1 MTDGL
6 GPHVVGGFLEASVR
20 HLRSAVGLD
29 AVVALS
35 NGAVAPHRT
44 VAVSLAIH
52 GDIEGVVTWVFPQP
66 LALELVRQ
74 LLCDPNPPEETAND
88 GATELANI
96 LTGRASE
103 ALADHGY
110 RAEIGVP
117 RIHVGPLPSGT
128 RLRLITPHGVID
140 LVLALAPA
148 ASASPSPRPQAGP

>member
-1 MTDGL
+1 MSDGL

-20 HLRSAVGLD
+20 HLRSTVGLD

-35 NGAVAPHRT
+35 GGPVAPHRT
-44 VAVSLAIH
+44 VAVSLDLH

-66 LALELVRQ
+66 IALELVRQ
-74 LLCDPNPPEETAND
+74 LSSDPDPSEDAAD
-88 GATELANI
+88 AGATELANI

-117 RIHVGPLPSGT
+117 RIHVGPLPSGPT
-128 RLRLITPHGVID
+128 LRLVTPHGVID
-140 LVLALAPA
+140 LVLAIAPVVRLAAAPA
-148 ASASPSPRPQAGP
+148 